1 MIDTEDVNDTIDRD
15 YKLLKGD
22 YSTTFNTPEGLRVLE
37 DLKHAYYHRIS
48 FSRDPYATAYN
59 EGQRAV
65 IIRII
70 NLISK
75 EENNG

>member
-1 MIDTEDVNDTIDRD
+1 MIDNEDVNDQLGKE

-22 YSTTFNTPEGLRVLE
+22 NATTFSTKEGMRVLE

-59 EGQRAV
+59 EGMRAV

>member
-1 MIDTEDVNDTIDRD
+1 MIDNDDANNFG
-15 YKLLKGD
+15 KEHKMLKGD
-22 YSTTFNTPEGLRVLE
+22 YATTFSTKEGMRVLD
-37 DLKHAYYHRIS
+37 DLKQAYYHRIS

-59 EGQRAV
+59 EGMRAV
-65 IIRII
+65 VIRII